1 MWNILRLISF
11 YLLELH
17 IPSLP
22 ITICNWLSVTSTLFN
37 CQHTAYIYIVYFIH
51 FPSCIFRFRQF
62 DDVAIGRLLNMPVIA
77 KVCTCKQL
85 HSALPSPHSPLKYPS
100 IISAAICEIF
110 SFKYL
115 CAYTAWKFVLYVVG
129 DVHVSGRVRSVL
141 SRVK

>member
-1 MWNILRLISF
+1 MHIQAVRRCCYWQALKYASYRQGLHLQAAALR
-11 YLLELH
+11 
-17 IPSLP
+17 
-22 ITICNWLSVTSTLFN
+22 
-37 CQHTAYIYIVYFIH
+37 
-51 FPSCIFRFRQF
+51 
-62 DDVAIGRLLNMPVIA
+62 
-77 KVCTCKQL
+77 
-85 HSALPSPHSPLKYPS
+85 ALPSPPLKYPS